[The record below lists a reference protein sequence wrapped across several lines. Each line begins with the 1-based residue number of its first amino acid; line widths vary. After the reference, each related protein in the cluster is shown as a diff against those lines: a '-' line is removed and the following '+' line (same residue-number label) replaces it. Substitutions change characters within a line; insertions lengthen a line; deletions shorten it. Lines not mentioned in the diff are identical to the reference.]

1 MITRIKELLIRSR
14 SMQKINFAVARG
26 AAASSLR
33 SIDMTRPVTWEFS
46 GFSQN
51 GEDGILDVL
60 LRQVREPNRYF
71 IEIGTADGLENNT
84 SWLSLVH
91 RYCGLCIEGDP
102 KKSEAH
108 RSVFTPMNY
117 GLTFLNLFVR
127 SDSLEAMKS
136 QARTLTPDV
145 FSLDIDGNDYYIAK
159 AILEAGFRPKIFVV
173 EYNSAFGPEKSVT
186 IPCSED
192 FRIGSSDADRLYY
205 GCSVAGWKC
214 LFENHGYRFV
224 TVDQNGVNAV
234 FVEPAAFPAPFL
246 DQVSGTDFAENFS
259 QLTNYRAEWPQQY
272 ALIRGQT
279 LHEIKAG
286 QKP

>member
-1 MITRIKELLIRSR
+1 MITRIKDLLIRNR
-14 SMQKINFAVARG
+14 SLQKINFAVARG
-26 AAASSLR
+26 VAASSLR
-33 SIDMTRPVTWEFS
+33 TIDITRPASWEFS

-60 LRQVREPNRYF
+60 LRQVCEPNRYF

-117 GLTFLNLFVR
+117 GLTFLNLFVTT
-127 SDSLEAMKS
+127 DSLESMTS
-136 QARTLTPDV
+136 QTRTLAPDV

-159 AILEAGFRPKIFVV
+159 AVLEAGFRPKIFVV

-186 IPCSED
+186 IPYSKD
-192 FRIGSSDADRLYY
+192 FRIGSSDAERLYY

-214 LFENHGYRFV
+214 LFKDHGYRFV

-234 FVEPAAFPAPFL
+234 FVAPDAFPVAFL
-246 DQVSGTDFAENFS
+246 DQVSGTHFAENFS
-259 QLTNYRAEWPQQY
+259 QLTNHRSEWPQQY
-272 ALIRGQT
+272 ALLRGQT

-286 QKP
+286 QTH

>member
-1 MITRIKELLIRSR
+1 MITRMKELLIRSR
-14 SMQKINFAVARG
+14 SLQKINFAVARG
-26 AAASSLR
+26 GAASSLR
-33 SIDMTRPVTWEFS
+33 SIDVTRPATWEFS

-84 SWLSLVH
+84 SWLSVVL
-91 RYCGLCIEGDP
+91 RYSGLCIEGDP

-108 RSVFTPMNY
+108 RSVFTAMNY
-117 GLTFLNLFVR
+117 GLTFLNMFVR
-127 SDSLEAMKS
+127 SDSIDAMKS

-186 IPCSED
+186 IRYSED
-192 FRIGSSDADRLYY
+192 FRIGASDVDRLYY

-214 LFENHGYRFV
+214 LFETHGYRFV

-234 FVEPAAFPAPFL
+234 FVARGAFPAEFL
-246 DQVSGTDFAENFS
+246 DKVSGTAFAENFS

-272 ALIRGQT
+272 ALIRGQAF
-279 LHEIKAG
+279 HDIKPE
-286 QKP
+286 QIS